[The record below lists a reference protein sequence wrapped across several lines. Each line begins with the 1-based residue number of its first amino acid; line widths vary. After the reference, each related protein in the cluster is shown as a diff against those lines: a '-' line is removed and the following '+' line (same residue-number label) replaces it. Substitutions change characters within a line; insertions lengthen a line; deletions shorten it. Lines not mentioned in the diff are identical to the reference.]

1 VSEPGAGCPGRAWSR
16 LLASRTSVSTSRGS
30 GVGTR
35 SRARGRRSVNLS
47 HVRPES
53 LTEFTG
59 AIGSLTRGLGL
70 RCLRGQFL
78 RRQEPLDRVL
88 PRRSGCVNLT
98 TPARARRF
106 GRPGAQSSRSAGRV
120 DGWLTGNPDRWPEG
134 PYVWVRRRR
143 TTQGRGWRG
152 RIVGRLVGPSIQ
164 VPGRPTSHQAGL
176 ENLVRSFLHV
186 SH

>member
-1 VSEPGAGCPGRAWSR
+1 MSEPGAGCPGRAWSR

-134 PYVWVRRRR
+134 PYVWVRADGLRKAAVGEGVLWGGSWGRRSR
-143 TTQGRGWRG
+143 C
-152 RIVGRLVGPSIQ
+152 
-164 VPGRPTSHQAGL
+164 QAGPL
-176 ENLVRSFLHV
+176 LTKPALKI
-186 SH
+186 